1 MTRDRR
7 ERRRLAIAARKAET
21 RARLSVPAS
30 PPTVPV
36 ALPWR
41 RRPTSAA
48 LRRQQQA
55 ETATW
60 SMMMSGDTTDL
71 EGSLATLAEF
81 VRRLGPA
88 LER

>member
-41 RRPTSAA
+41 RRTTGVA
-48 LRRQQQA
+48 LRRQWQG
-55 ETATW
+55 ETPSW
-60 SMMMSGDTTDL
+60 SMMMSGDTADL
-71 EGSLATLAEF
+71 EGSLDALAEF
-81 VRRLGPA
+81 VGRLGPA